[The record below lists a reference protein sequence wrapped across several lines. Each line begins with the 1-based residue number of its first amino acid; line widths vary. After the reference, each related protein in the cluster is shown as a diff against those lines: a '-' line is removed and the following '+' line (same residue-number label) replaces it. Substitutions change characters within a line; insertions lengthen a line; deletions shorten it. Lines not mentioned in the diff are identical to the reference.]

1 MSTEE
6 VVIDLGLAELIPIPG
21 ASRNLLNAGGTAG
34 GPRSGER
41 TEIDVTT
48 GWSNTKEIK
57 QSMSVTA
64 SVSGAYGAANFSV
77 SATVG
82 FGYSDSTSLSKST
95 SVKQVYSF
103 RPGYITTYYQWGVN
117 VKDKQ
122 ILNGQIKLEA
132 KSIDEL
138 RALKTKTETGASVVK
153 LTLTKIVPPAEPF
166 YIRNVAS
173 GYNLMC
179 HSYGKGNCKM
189 EVISGS
195 KFQPLTAEKVDE
207 NLYRFR
213 NKASG
218 YYLHCDNN
226 GRGGTVR
233 MFDRQHNACQLFK
246 LIPTG
251 VADYFR
257 LESYNSERYF
267 MCGRNSGTGDVWMNN
282 DTRDSA
288 GMVMQFVAPKKS
300 HLQVALLWRDKLHE

>member
-77 SATVG
+77 SATAG

-122 ILNGQIKLEA
+122 ILNGKDHDQTRTCQGFPILKPPVP
-132 KSIDEL
+132 
-138 RALKTKTETGASVVK
+138 ALSTCGH
-153 LTLTKIVPPAEPF
+153 LYIFTL
-166 YIRNVAS
+166 
-173 GYNLMC
+173 
-179 HSYGKGNCKM
+179 
-189 EVISGS
+189 
-195 KFQPLTAEKVDE
+195 
-207 NLYRFR
+207 
-213 NKASG
+213 
-218 YYLHCDNN
+218 
-226 GRGGTVR
+226 
-233 MFDRQHNACQLFK
+233 
-246 LIPTG
+246 
-251 VADYFR
+251 
-257 LESYNSERYF
+257 
-267 MCGRNSGTGDVWMNN
+267 
-282 DTRDSA
+282 
-288 GMVMQFVAPKKS
+288 S
-300 HLQVALLWRDKLHE
+300 HR